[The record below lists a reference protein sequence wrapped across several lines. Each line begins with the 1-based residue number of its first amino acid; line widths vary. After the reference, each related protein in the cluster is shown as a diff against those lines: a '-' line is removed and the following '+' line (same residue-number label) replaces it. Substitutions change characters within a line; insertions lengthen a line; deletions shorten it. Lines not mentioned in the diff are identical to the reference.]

1 MQLQKRQFL
10 AKICEPDS
18 QEAMHWLDS
27 LVKALGG
34 DMHLDALGLSPSQ
47 IEHWRALGTVPRAG
61 RRHVWTIWS
70 VIFCPSNLSNLH
82 HFITWG
88 RFNPEMRNSYKLLA
102 IKWLRRRSRARNL
115 ELNISNI
122 GKGQDGKPLD
132 NQGLAAFTPTRRPW
146 RRHKK
151 RPPEGVVPVL
161 FLPLLTG

>member
-1 MQLQKRQFL
+1 M
-10 AKICEPDS
+10 CDPDNT
-18 QEAMHWLDS
+18 EALHWLDS
-27 LVKALGG
+27 LSESLGG
-34 DMHLDALGLSPSQ
+34 DLKLDALGLPPQQ
-47 IEHWRALGTVPRAG
+47 IKRWRSAGLVPRAG

-82 HFITWG
+82 HFATWG

-115 ELNISNI
+115 GLNISNI
-122 GKGQDGKPLD
+122 GKGQDGKPLE